1 MNFCKPAAVLLT
13 ALLVA
18 ACQPGY
24 QHESVETVADRTME
38 LWLPP
43 ILAGDHRSE
52 ANKHRDQYRHPLET
66 LSFFGISE
74 HDRVIEINPGGGWY
88 MEILAPLLFAHGQY
102 VAATPDPRIEGLP
115 RYFVAHA
122 RQIQARITEQPQLYG
137 QGEVQFYDPAN
148 PVLGAPNSV
157 DKVLTFRNIHS
168 WINAGT
174 AEVMFEAFADVLK
187 PGGVLGVVQH
197 RAPEGI
203 APDVSAPE
211 GYVSEEAVIALA
223 EAVGLRFDGSSEIN
237 ANPEDSRKHPYGVW
251 TLPPSLRLGDYQ
263 AEHYLEIGES
273 DRMTLRFVKEE
284 AVE

>member
-1 MNFCKPAAVLLT
+1 MNLCKPAAVLLT

-18 ACQPGY
+18 ACQAGY
-24 QHESVETVADRTME
+24 QHDAADPALDSALA

-43 ILAGDHRSE
+43 VLAGDHRSD
-52 ANKHRDQYRHPLET
+52 ASKHRDQYRNPLET
-66 LSFFGISE
+66 LSFFQVSE
-74 HDRVIEINPGGGWY
+74 HDRVIEINTGGGWY
-88 MEILAPLLFAHGQY
+88 MEVLAPLLFAHGQY
-102 VAATPDPRIEGLP
+102 VAATPDPRIDGLP

-122 RQIQARITEQPQLYG
+122 RQIQARIEKQPELYG
-137 QGEVQFYDPAN
+137 QGEVHFYDPAK
-148 PVLGAPNSV
+148 PVLGQPGSA

-174 AEVMFEAFADVLK
+174 AEAMFEAFAEVLK

-197 RAPEGI
+197 RAPEGVS
-203 APDVSAPE
+203 PEVSAPE
-211 GYVSEEAVIALA
+211 GYVSEDAVIALA

-237 ANPEDSRKHPYGVW
+237 ANPEDSRMHPYGVW
-251 TLPPSLRLGDYQ
+251 TLPPSLRLGGHQ

-284 AVE
+284 

>member
-1 MNFCKPAAVLLT
+1 
-13 ALLVA
+13 
-18 ACQPGY
+18 
-24 QHESVETVADRTME
+24 
-38 LWLPP
+38 
-43 ILAGDHRSE
+43 
-52 ANKHRDQYRHPLET
+52 
-66 LSFFGISE
+66 
-74 HDRVIEINPGGGWY
+74 

-102 VAATPDPRIEGLP
+102 VAAPPDPRVEGCP

-137 QGEVQFYDPAN
+137 QAEVQFYDPAN

-187 PGGVLGVVQH
+187 PGGVMGMVQH

-211 GYVSEEAVIALA
+211 GHVSEEAVIARGEGA
-223 EAVGLRFDGSSEIN
+223 GLTLDGGSESE
-237 ANPEDSRKHPYGVW
+237 ANPEDARKH
-251 TLPPSLRLGDYQ
+251 
-263 AEHYLEIGES
+263 
-273 DRMTLRFVKEE
+273 
-284 AVE
+284 

>member
-1 MNFCKPAAVLLT
+1 MSFCRPAAVLLT

-18 ACQPGY
+18 ACQSGY
-24 QHESVETVADRTME
+24 QHEAIETTADSAME

-52 ANKHRDQYRHPLET
+52 ANKHRDQYRNPLMT
-66 LSFFGISE
+66 LSFFEVSE
-74 HDRVIEINPGGGWY
+74 RDRVIEVNPGGGWY

-102 VAATPDPRIEGLP
+102 VAVTPDPNIDGLP

-122 RQIQARITEQPQLYG
+122 RQIQERIEGQSQLYG
-137 QGEVQFYDPAN
+137 QGEIQFYN
-148 PVLGAPNSV
+148 LESPVLGEPNSA

-174 AEVMFEAFADVLK
+174 AEAMFAAFAQVLK

-197 RAPEGI
+197 RAPEGVG
-203 APDVSAPE
+203 PDVSAPE

-223 EAVGLRFDGSSEIN
+223 EAAGLRFDGSSEIN

-251 TLPPSLRLGDYQ
+251 TLPPSLRLGEHE
-263 AEHYLEIGES
+263 AEHYLTIGES
-273 DRMTLRFVKEE
+273 DRMTLRFVK
-284 AVE
+284 AAD

>member
-1 MNFCKPAAVLLT
+1 MSWGISMNFCKPAAVLLT

-102 VAATPDPRIEGLP
+102 EIGRASCRERVRS
-115 RYFVAHA
+115 
-122 RQIQARITEQPQLYG
+122 
-137 QGEVQFYDPAN
+137 GE
-148 PVLGAPNSV
+148 
-157 DKVLTFRNIHS
+157 R
-168 WINAGT
+168 
-174 AEVMFEAFADVLK
+174 
-187 PGGVLGVVQH
+187 
-197 RAPEGI
+197 
-203 APDVSAPE
+203 DVSVTGKE
-211 GYVSEEAVIALA
+211 TERRYTRAV
-223 EAVGLRFDGSSEIN
+223 R
-237 ANPEDSRKHPYGVW
+237 R
-251 TLPPSLRLGDYQ
+251 
-263 AEHYLEIGES
+263 
-273 DRMTLRFVKEE
+273 
-284 AVE
+284 